1 MTDAKASHQQP
12 LDEFM
17 LAMDVV
23 DTLRRGERLAEKEL
37 NAEDRERAL
46 KKRLREIYASQGIE
60 VSEHVL
66 AEGVAALREERFT
79 YQPPE
84 RGFDARLA
92 TLYVNRDKWM
102 KPALIG
108 VGVLLV
114 GLVAFQLGSR
124 GLEHYRLEQRKA
136 AVAEAQASWNEFL
149 RSKPT
154 PQVKATGDAILTR
167 VEASLERG
175 ETKESQTQ
183 LAQLKNLQKLQNEFA
198 AIRTEAKTAK
208 ATALAQQDYAAGLTA
223 LREGDDEQSQAAIA
237 RLEALRAQLAQ
248 EYTLRIVSRPGE
260 PSGVWRVPAQNPT
273 AHNYYLI
280 VEAIAPNGKRL
291 SLPVTSEEDGKTS
304 NVDQWGVRV
313 SEQAFERVRMD
324 KQDDG
329 IIQNDQVGIKRR
341 GYLEP
346 EYLLSAS
353 AGGAITS
360 W

>member
-1 MTDAKASHQQP
+1 MADAKVSDQQP

-37 NAEDRERAL
+37 NAEDREQAL
-46 KKRLREIYASQGIE
+46 KKRLREIYASQGID

-66 AEGVAALREERFT
+66 AEGVAALREERFK

-84 RGFDARLA
+84 RGFGARLA

-108 VGVLLV
+108 IGVLLV

-124 GLEHYRLEQRKA
+124 GLEHYQLKQRKA
-136 AVAEAQASWNEFL
+136 AVAEVQATWNEFL
-149 RSKPT
+149 RTKPT
-154 PQVKATGDAILTR
+154 PEVKATGDAILAR

-175 ETKESQTQ
+175 ESKETQAQ
-183 LAQLKNLQKLQNEFA
+183 LAQLKDLQELQTKFA
-198 AIRTEAKTAK
+198 AIQTEAKAAK
-208 ATALAQQDYAAGLTA
+208 STSRAQQFYVDGLTA
-223 LREGDDEQSQAAIA
+223 LRSGDDEKSQAAIE
-237 RLEALRAQLAQ
+237 RLQALRAQLAQ
-248 EYTLRIVSRPGE
+248 EYTLKIVSRPGE
-260 PSGVWRVPAQNPT
+260 PSGVWRVPAQNPS

-280 VEAIAPNGKRL
+280 VEAVAPNGKRL
-291 SLPVTSEEDGKTS
+291 TLPVTSEEDGKTS
-304 NVDQWGVRV
+304 SVDKWGLRV

-329 IIQNDQVGIKRR
+329 IIQNDQVGVKRR

-346 EYLLSAS
+346 EYFLSA